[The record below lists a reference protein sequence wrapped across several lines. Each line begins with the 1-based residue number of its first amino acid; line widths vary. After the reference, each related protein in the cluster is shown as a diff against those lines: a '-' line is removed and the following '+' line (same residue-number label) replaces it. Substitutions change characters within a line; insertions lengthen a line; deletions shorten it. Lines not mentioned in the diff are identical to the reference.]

1 MKKIL
6 VIEDE
11 PQMRKNLQRMLQLE
25 GFDALAATDG
35 AEGVAIAKK
44 ELPDLI
50 LCDITMPGL
59 DGHGVLGA
67 LRAERATSAVPFIFL
82 TARGERGDVR
92 AGMNLGAD
100 DYLVKPVSIT
110 EILAAIKARFARM
123 STAHQSALQVVFE
136 SPKPLETLGLT
147 PRESEVLFWIAQGK
161 TNAEIGL
168 ILEAA
173 AATVKK
179 HVERILEK
187 LEVENRQSASLRA
200 LEVLSAALKS

>member
-25 GFDALAATDG
+25 GFEALAAVDG
-35 AEGVAIAKK
+35 TEGVAIAKR

-59 DGHGVLGA
+59 DGHGVLEA
-67 LRAERATSAVPFIFL
+67 LRAERPTAGAPFIFL
-82 TARGERGDVR
+82 TARGERSDVR

-123 STAHQSALQVVFE
+123 SSSQTTLQVVFE

-147 PRESEVLFWIAQGK
+147 PREAEVLFWIAQGK

-173 AATVKK
+173 SATVKK

-200 LEVLSAALKS
+200 LETLSAAPKV

>member
-6 VIEDE
+6 IIEDE
-11 PQMRKNLQRMLQLE
+11 PQMRRNVQRMLQME
-25 GFDALAATDG
+25 GFNAVAAADG
-35 AEGVAIAKK
+35 NEGVALAQK

-59 DGHGVLGA
+59 DGHGVLSS
-67 LRAERATSAVPFIFL
+67 LRAERATAGIPFIFL
-82 TARGERGDVR
+82 TARGDRTDLR
-92 AGMNLGAD
+92 TGMNLGAD

-110 EILAAIKARFARM
+110 DILAAIKARFERL
-123 STAHQSALQVVFE
+123 SQTNTPLQVVFE
-136 SPKPLETLGLT
+136 SPKPLESLGLT
-147 PRESEVLFWIAQGK
+147 PREAEVLFWIAQGK

-187 LEVENRQSASLRA
+187 LEVENRQSAALRA
-200 LEVLSAALKS
+200 LETLSSK

>member
-11 PQMRKNLQRMLQLE
+11 PQMRKNLHRMLQLE
-25 GFDALAATDG
+25 GFEALSANDG
-35 AEGVAIAKK
+35 AEGVAIAKR

-50 LCDITMPGL
+50 LCDITMPGM

-67 LRAERATSAVPFIFL
+67 LRMERATSAVPFIFL

-123 STAHQSALQVVFE
+123 STAQQSALQVIFE

-147 PRESEVLFWIAQGK
+147 PREAEVLFWIAQGK

-168 ILEAA
+168 ILDAA

-200 LEVLSAALKS
+200 LEVLSAAPKS

>member
-25 GFDALAATDG
+25 GFEARAAADG
-35 AEGVAIAKK
+35 TEGVAIAKK

-59 DGHGVLGA
+59 DGHGVLGE
-67 LRAERATSAVPFIFL
+67 LRAERATSGTPFIFL

-110 EILAAIKARFARM
+110 DILAAIKARFARM
-123 STAHQSALQVVFE
+123 ATANQSALQVVFE

-147 PRESEVLFWIAQGK
+147 PREAEVLFWIAQGK

-200 LEVLSAALKS
+200 LEALSAAPKS

>member
-1 MKKIL
+1 
-6 VIEDE
+6 
-11 PQMRKNLQRMLQLE
+11 
-25 GFDALAATDG
+25 
-35 AEGVAIAKK
+35 
-44 ELPDLI
+44 
-50 LCDITMPGL
+50 
-59 DGHGVLGA
+59 
-67 LRAERATSAVPFIFL
+67 
-82 TARGERGDVR
+82 
-92 AGMNLGAD
+92 MNLGAD

-110 EILAAIKARFARM
+110 EILAAIQARFARM
-123 STAHQSALQVVFE
+123 ATAGQSALQVVFE

-168 ILEAA
+168 ILDAA

-200 LEVLSAALKS
+200 LEVLSAASKS

>member
-6 VIEDE
+6 LIEDE
-11 PQMRKNLQRMLQLE
+11 PQMRRNLLRMLQLE
-25 GFDALAATDG
+25 GFEVFGAADG
-35 AEGVAIAKK
+35 EEGVAVAKK
-44 ELPDLI
+44 VNPDLI

-59 DGHGVLGA
+59 DGHGVLTA
-67 LRAERATSAVPFIFL
+67 LRSERPTASTPFIFL
-82 TARGERGDVR
+82 TARGDRKDLR
-92 AGMNLGAD
+92 TGMNLGAD

-110 EILAAIKARFARM
+110 EILAAIKARFERLAQTH
-123 STAHQSALQVVFE
+123 SPLQTVFE

-147 PRESEVLFWIAQGK
+147 PREAQVLFWIAQGK

-173 AATVKK
+173 SATVKK

-187 LEVENRQSASLRA
+187 LEVENRQSAALRA
-200 LEVLSAALKS
+200 LETLSA

>member
-25 GFDALAATDG
+25 GFEALAAADG
-35 AEGVAIAKK
+35 TEGVAIAKK

-59 DGHGVLGA
+59 DGHGVLGE
-67 LRAERATSAVPFIFL
+67 LRAERATSGTPFIFL

-110 EILAAIKARFARM
+110 DILAAIKARFARM
-123 STAHQSALQVVFE
+123 ATANQSALQVVFE

-147 PRESEVLFWIAQGK
+147 PREAEVLFWIAQGK

-200 LEVLSAALKS
+200 LEALSAAPKS